1 MRDKRKVGGGMKQVD
16 FSREYSEQF
25 DKLRKNRVKTSYF
38 KYGPVATNFGQGLVS
53 AMGSLEKCL
62 EKYRKTGNTE
72 YLCDAAN
79 YCMFEFM
86 FPQKSDAFF
95 CATDSVK
102 SAGID
107 GISINEMKNH

>member
-1 MRDKRKVGGGMKQVD
+1 MKQVD